1 MHQKGIFKLFCQGLV
16 LSLFTIALPAKAV
29 VYSVFGNIEF
39 VANGSNVSLLTGQT
53 IRDVL
58 TNQYAGFTVDIDTR
72 SPDLNTDP
80 NKIELRNAVTSNA
93 VINGIELGLN
103 TTPRGFNCV
112 GFNCTPII
120 VENPCVEPSIDCRV
134 TSSQDEFLANFDT
147 QLISGQ
153 LHSTTALGFNGTL
166 SFFIFT
172 NGQDLFKF
180 ARQKVIDPFDG
191 NTTVNFSVFYSESGI
206 GLQRVNFQLANITAT
221 PVPEPETFAMLGL
234 GLLVC
239 AMIGRRKRSQR

>member
-29 VYSVFGNIEF
+29 VYSVFGNINF

-53 IRDVL
+53 IRDAL
-58 TNQYAGFTVDIDTR
+58 TNQYAGFTVDVDTTVADTN
-72 SPDLNTDP
+72 PAVNQ
-80 NKIELRNAVTSNA
+80 IELRNAVTSTA
-93 VINGIELGLN
+93 VIGNTSLGLSS
-103 TTPRGFNCV
+103 
-112 GFNCTPII
+112 
-120 VENPCVEPSIDCRV
+120 NPCLTLDIDCRV
-134 TSSQDEFLANFDT
+134 TSTKDGFNANFDT

-153 LHSTTALGFNGTL
+153 LHSTAALGLNGTL
-166 SFFIFT
+166 SFFINT
-172 NGQDLFKF
+172 SGQDLFVF

-234 GLLVC
+234 GILVC
-239 AMIGRRKRSQR
+239 AMISRRKRAQR

>member
-53 IRDVL
+53 IRDAL
-58 TNQYAGFTVDIDTR
+58 TNQYAGFTVDVDTTVADTN
-72 SPDLNTDP
+72 PAANQ
-80 NKIELRNAVTSNA
+80 IELRNAVTSTA
-93 VINGIELGLN
+93 VIGNTSLGLSS
-103 TTPRGFNCV
+103 
-112 GFNCTPII
+112 
-120 VENPCVEPSIDCRV
+120 NPCLTLDIDCRV
-134 TSSQDEFLANFDT
+134 TSTKDGFNANFDT
-147 QLISGQ
+147 QLISSQ
-153 LHSTTALGFNGTL
+153 LHNTDTLGFNGTL
-166 SFFIFT
+166 SFFINT
-172 NGQDLFKF
+172 SGQDLFVF

-239 AMIGRRKRSQR
+239 AMISRRNRAQR

>member
-29 VYSVFGNIEF
+29 VYSVFGNINF

-53 IRDVL
+53 IRDAL
-58 TNQYAGFTVDIDTR
+58 TNQYAGFTVDVDTTVADTN
-72 SPDLNTDP
+72 PAANQ
-80 NKIELRNAVTSNA
+80 IELRNAVTSTA
-93 VINGIELGLN
+93 VIGNTSLGLSS
-103 TTPRGFNCV
+103 
-112 GFNCTPII
+112 
-120 VENPCVEPSIDCRV
+120 NPCLTLDIDCRV
-134 TSSQDEFLANFDT
+134 TSTKDGFNANFDT
-147 QLISGQ
+147 QLISSQ
-153 LHSTTALGFNGTL
+153 LHNTDTLGFNGTL
-166 SFFIFT
+166 SFFINT
-172 NGQDLFKF
+172 SGQDLSVF

-206 GLQRVNFQLANITAT
+206 SLQRVNFQLANITAT

-239 AMIGRRKRSQR
+239 AMISRRKRAQR